1 MGGWGPEVLYGLPRH
16 LRASEPASLGIRL
29 PGSTDANRG
38 ARRAFVRFV
47 SAPICRCM
55 RFANRWRSM
64 QICARNYSMAD
75 PDSGPA

>member
-1 MGGWGPEVLYGLPRH
+1 MGGWGWQFFTACRGSV
-16 LRASEPASLGIRL
+16 RAIEPASLSIRL
-29 PGSTDANRG
+29 YGSSDACRG